1 MRFLI
6 VTGMSGAGKSSVLDM
21 LEDNGYFCV
30 DNLPVPYLENFVQM
44 SWQERNTVSKVAV
57 VIDVR
62 SRKNLA
68 KLEGILGSLRE
79 KGYEYQIL
87 FLDCRDNVLIRR
99 YKETR
104 RNHPLAGEA
113 VSIRSAISMERKA
126 LTYMRTH
133 ADYIIDTS
141 TMLVRDLKMEL
152 NRVLSGN
159 PYNNFYLTFIAF
171 GYKYGIPSEADL
183 VFDVRFLPNP
193 FYVEGMRYRTGMDQD
208 VFNYVMDNEDA
219 RTFLQKTGDLLE
231 FLIPLY
237 IREGKNGLVT
247 AIGCTGGQHR
257 SVAVTRA
264 LTEAF
269 REKRISAKAEFRD
282 VDKHV

>member
-99 YKETR
+99 YKGDQAR
-104 RNHPLAGEA
+104 I
-113 VSIRSAISMERKA
+113 IRLPARPSACGTISMGRKA
-126 LTYMRTH
+126 LTYMLTPL
-133 ADYIIDTS
+133 ADFIIDTS
-141 TMLVRDLKMEL
+141 TMLVREIWRDGA
-152 NRVLSGN
+152 RSG
-159 PYNNFYLTFIAF
+159 
-171 GYKYGIPSEADL
+171 S
-183 VFDVRFLPNP
+183 VR
-193 FYVEGMRYRTGMDQD
+193 G
-208 VFNYVMDNEDA
+208 
-219 RTFLQKTGDLLE
+219 
-231 FLIPLY
+231 
-237 IREGKNGLVT
+237 
-247 AIGCTGGQHR
+247 
-257 SVAVTRA
+257 
-264 LTEAF
+264 
-269 REKRISAKAEFRD
+269 
-282 VDKHV
+282 HVQ